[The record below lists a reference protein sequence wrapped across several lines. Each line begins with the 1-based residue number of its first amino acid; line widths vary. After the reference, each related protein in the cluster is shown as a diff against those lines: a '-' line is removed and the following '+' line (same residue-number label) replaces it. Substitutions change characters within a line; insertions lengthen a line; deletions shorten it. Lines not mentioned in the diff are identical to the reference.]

1 MDPAIA
7 AAAAEVVQAPQP
19 APSAAAPI
27 QQQPPSTST
36 SAAVPESKDPL
47 ATPPPAQTTAA
58 PTTVRSTALAYTPA
72 TLTIQP
78 GTQPPE
84 LRSIYPWDLKTP
96 IPLSDTLPVFY
107 DASTAEYFL
116 FTNQGAW
123 LLYKTPRVTIP
134 KKQARKFLDNFPSRD
149 DVAAVIGAELKIPK
163 CESGMLTDRL
173 ILYHAVHDSIL
184 VSRVKKDT
192 SLFRFCEDKAIRT
205 VSGRGTTFGN
215 VYLQYIR
222 PEFENI
228 VPHTC
233 QELYNCG
240 NNVIYCG
247 TCTAYRT
254 ATGVVNNTIQCSVPR
269 MLGRVTVPINV
280 ARNLLTQCLE
290 PGTTKLD
297 FSRAYPVLGQ
307 CFNMFTIST
316 IPAPPANMVIN
327 MLRDSLFV
335 EIPYQGKGDG
345 RCQRLNWANFFS
357 ISDQPQNDNGPI
369 SGSQATGNAAAGAK
383 VVGAGV
389 AVGLGIA
396 SLLLG

>member
-27 QQQPPSTST
+27 QQQPPSAST
-36 SAAVPESKDPL
+36 SPTVPESKAPL
-47 ATPPPAQTTAA
+47 ATPTQTGVAPA
-58 PTTVRSTALAYTPA
+58 TVRSTALAYTPA
-72 TLTIQP
+72 TLSIQP

-84 LRSIYPWDLKTP
+84 LHSIQPWDLKTP
-96 IPLSDTLPVFY
+96 IPLSDTLSVFY
-107 DASTAEYFL
+107 DASTAQYFL

-123 LLYKTPRVTIP
+123 LLYKTPQVTIS
-134 KKQARKFLDNFPSRD
+134 KKQARRFLENFPSRD
-149 DVAAVIGAELKIPK
+149 DVASVVGAELKIPK

-184 VSRVKKDT
+184 VSRTKQDT

-205 VSGRGTTFGN
+205 FSGRGRTFGN

-233 QELYNCG
+233 QQLYNCG
-240 NNVIYCG
+240 NNVIYCA
-247 TCTAYRT
+247 TCTAYHT
-254 ATGVVNNTIQCSVPR
+254 ATGIVSNTIQCSVPR

-280 ARNLLTQCLE
+280 ARNLLAQCLE

-297 FSRAYPVLGQ
+297 FTRAYSVLGQ

-316 IPAPPANMVIN
+316 IPAPPANMVIT

-335 EIPYQGKGDG
+335 EIPFQGKGEG
-345 RCQRLNWANFFS
+345 KGQRLSWANFFN
-357 ISDQPQNDNGPI
+357 ISDQPQNTVAPV
-369 SGSQATGNAAAGAK
+369 SRSSATGNATA

>member
-7 AAAAEVVQAPQP
+7 AAAAEVVQGPQP
-19 APSAAAPI
+19 APSAVASI
-27 QQQPPSTST
+27 QQQPPSSSNFST
-36 SAAVPESKDPL
+36 VPESKVPL
-47 ATPPPAQTTAA
+47 ATPSQTAA
-58 PTTVRSTALAYTPA
+58 ASATVLSTALAYIPA
-72 TLTIQP
+72 TLDIQP
-78 GTQPPE
+78 GVQPPE
-84 LRSIYPWDLKTP
+84 LRTIKPWDLKTP
-96 IPLSDTLPVFY
+96 ISLSDTLPVFY

-134 KKQARKFLDNFPSRD
+134 KKQARKFLENFPCRD
-149 DVAAVIGAELKIPK
+149 DIASVIGAELKIPK

-205 VSGRGTTFGN
+205 ISGRRTTFGN

-233 QELYNCG
+233 QQLYNCG
-240 NNVIYCG
+240 NNVIYCA
-247 TCTAYRT
+247 TCTSYRT
-254 ATGVVNNTIQCSVPR
+254 ATGVVDNTIQCSIPR
-269 MLGRVTVPINV
+269 MLGRITVPIDV
-280 ARNLLTQCLE
+280 ARNLLAQCLE

-297 FSRAYPVLGQ
+297 FARAYPVLGQ
-307 CFNMFTIST
+307 CFNMFAIST
-316 IPAPPANMVIN
+316 IPAPPANMVTA

-335 EIPYQGKGDG
+335 EIPFQGKGEG
-345 RCQRLNWANFFS
+345 RGQRLTWANFFN
-357 ISDQPQNDNGPI
+357 ISDQPQNTVGAV
-369 SGSQATGNAAAGAK
+369 SGSDATSNTVAGAK

>member
-1 MDPAIA
+1 
-7 AAAAEVVQAPQP
+7 
-19 APSAAAPI
+19 
-27 QQQPPSTST
+27 
-36 SAAVPESKDPL
+36 
-47 ATPPPAQTTAA
+47 
-58 PTTVRSTALAYTPA
+58 
-72 TLTIQP
+72 
-78 GTQPPE
+78 
-84 LRSIYPWDLKTP
+84 LKTP

-233 QELYNCG
+233 QELYNC
-240 NNVIYCG
+240 IF
-247 TCTAYRT
+247 
-254 ATGVVNNTIQCSVPR
+254 P
-269 MLGRVTVPINV
+269 
-280 ARNLLTQCLE
+280 
-290 PGTTKLD
+290 
-297 FSRAYPVLGQ
+297 
-307 CFNMFTIST
+307 
-316 IPAPPANMVIN
+316 
-327 MLRDSLFV
+327 SL
-335 EIPYQGKGDG
+335 PY
-345 RCQRLNWANFFS
+345 
-357 ISDQPQNDNGPI
+357 
-369 SGSQATGNAAAGAK
+369 
-383 VVGAGV
+383 
-389 AVGLGIA
+389 
-396 SLLLG
+396 SLSED